1 MVNQLTEVLMKV
13 PVDHHTHP
21 NGFPETTILH
31 SFYVTKSHFPYK

>member
-21 NGFPETTILH
+21 NGFRELTILH
-31 SFYVTKSHFPYK
+31 SFYVLKYLFPYK